1 MRHHDAVG
9 DPYLVITL
17 VGTVAFAVSGAA
29 AAVRVGMDWL
39 GVAVLAVITAVGGGT
54 IRDLLTG
61 ALPVGWIR
69 TPWPLWVALATAAV
83 VIVVA
88 RRVPVTRLE
97 SWHAMVVA
105 DAAGLAAFTVTGTVT
120 SLAAGL
126 DPGVAAL
133 LGVVA
138 GTGGGV
144 LRDVLARERPL
155 ILVGQIYALAA
166 LAGALAVVALQ
177 GAGAPELVTRWAPF
191 ALILGLRLAAV
202 RWGWSLPRFRPTQR

>member
-1 MRHHDAVG
+1 MRHDGPVG
-9 DPYLVITL
+9 DPYLLITL

-29 AAVRVGMDWL
+29 AAVRSGMDWL

-54 IRDLLTG
+54 IRDLVTG
-61 ALPVGWIR
+61 TLPVGWVV
-69 TPWPLWVALATAAV
+69 TPWPLWVALATAVV

-88 RRVPVTRLE
+88 RRVPVSRVE
-97 SWHAMVVA
+97 SLRAMVAA
-105 DAAGLAAFTVTGTVT
+105 DAAGLAAFTVTGTLA
-120 SLAAGL
+120 SLALGVN
-126 DPGVAAL
+126 GVVAAL

-155 ILVGQIYALAA
+155 ILVGQVYALAA
-166 LAGALAVVALQ
+166 LAGAAAVVGLEW
-177 GAGAPELVTRWAPF
+177 AGAPDLATRWVPF

-202 RWGWSLPRFRPTQR
+202 RWSWSLPRFPSAAD